1 MIEVTGIDKVKSK
14 FVKGV
19 YVDGKL
25 VKEIE
30 PEKGV
35 ISEVISSAIDAA
47 ISDDVKELKS
57 YEQNA
62 CGACTTAIG
71 HPHTAKSRQ
80 KVFDSGLKVLNLHK
94 DKVQIDV
101 PKIILS
107 ICDELQEKV
116 GRNEFS
122 IVCKGKWGDD
132 GTYLIEDEYRV
143 PKQKVDGAAVD
154 YDHDHLEQLKAEGFN
169 VVIHSHPFKSSD
181 FSASDQ
187 ETINSHFDCSI
198 LYSLREFTT
207 ATVLIS
213 NMIGVKLLATGKPHI
228 EGEDI
233 VPKTEFDNIEKKY
246 APSVTYHYGGD
257 LYGNNLDNF
266 RGAGRGNFRGSHI
279 EAERNI
285 SARSKVSLLGG
296 ESEYTYDAKT
306 DTFFKN
312 GIEVDNPFYR
322 NRKKENFGCQGKQ
335 GHGHQGQMVKIH
347 GDCSCNSVAAR
358 QIPSRVF
365 TTEPE
370 IFNSG
375 DAKANKKKGGKKDNQ
390 PKIDLLP

>member
-1 MIEVTGIDKVKSK
+1 MIEVTGINKEKSAKDKPM
-14 FVKGV
+14 FVQGV

-71 HPHTAKSRQ
+71 HPHVIKSRQ

-101 PKIILS
+101 PKNILN

-116 GRNEFS
+116 GKCEFS

-132 GTYLIEDEYRV
+132 GIYIIEDDYRV

-154 YDHDHLEQLKAEGFN
+154 YDHAHLEQLKAEGFN
-169 VVIHSHPFKSSD
+169 VVIHSHPFKSD
-181 FSASDQ
+181 NFSASDQ

-198 LYSLREFTT
+198 LYSMREFTT

-213 NMIGVKLLATGKPHI
+213 SLVGAKLLATGKPHI

-246 APSVTYHYGGD
+246 AVTYHYGSD
-257 LYGNNLDNF
+257 LYGNNFDNF

-285 SARSKVSLLGG
+285 SARSKVTRFG
-296 ESEYTYDAKT
+296 ESEYTYDPKT
-306 DTFFKN
+306 DTFYKN
-312 GIEVDNPFYR
+312 GIEVDDLFYKG
-322 NRKKENFGCQGKQ
+322 RKKQNFGCQGRIDPP
-335 GHGHQGQMVKIH
+335 VKIH
-347 GDCSCNSVAAR
+347 GDCSCNGTAVR
-358 QIPSRVF
+358 QIPRRVF
-365 TTEPE
+365 TTEPD
-370 IFNSG
+370 IFNSE
-375 DAKANKKKGGKKDNQ
+375 DTKVNKKKGGKRENL